1 MIIEQKDQK
10 KPLSHYIVKA
20 EVLKRIFDVSGQAIS
35 LLNSYFIIS
44 SLSVYYFGFYQLVLA
59 FIALL
64 RSVSMQLFD
73 GLVTV
78 EMRRYF
84 NTQKLAFAK
93 RIFLENV
100 VTRLA
105 LAVVMAAGVFFGAD
119 IIAGFYGKD
128 VAIFIKI
135 ASALLIL
142 RALQSLFSIF
152 LQSVISF
159 ADQSLGFIRE
169 FIKLILI
176 ISFILLH
183 QFGILEVIIAHVV
196 AEGATMLFFAV
207 FIFAKKYQQA
217 FRNIKSHRG
226 NLMLDI
232 IKTHGLRV
240 FLIYGLKGV
249 LRNIMP
255 WIVNFYLNVEAVAFY
270 AIALNLAT
278 FVQGFLPFAG
288 IKPILI
294 LKSDNLKELGVIFQR
309 GLKYT
314 LWIGIIYFI
323 VAFFAVPP
331 VLAFIFPKYV
341 SAIPVFLLMI
351 AVLPIYGA
359 VRLINTTL
367 GVLREYGV
375 LAQRVINEILIIVI
389 GSMIFLP
396 IFGLTGVGLVYVA
409 MRLERIWFL
418 YGQLIKRYPIFKM
431 KLKNLVKFDALD
443 KEFAIKSFRQLL
455 GFIRPVM
462 RFIFPIKN

>member
-20 EVLKRIFDVSGQAIS
+20 EVLKRIFDISGQAIS

-100 VTRLA
+100 VARLVLA
-105 LAVVMAAGVFFGAD
+105 LIMAAGVFFGAD

-128 VAIFIKI
+128 IAIFIKI

-159 ADQSLGFIRE
+159 ADQGLGFIRE

-183 QFGILEVIIAHVV
+183 QFGILEVIIAHVA
-196 AEGATMLFFAV
+196 AEGSTMLFFAV
-207 FIFAKKYQQA
+207 FIFAKKYKQV
-217 FRNIKSHRG
+217 FRNVKAHRG

-232 IKTHGLRV
+232 
-240 FLIYGLKGV
+240 
-249 LRNIMP
+249 
-255 WIVNFYLNVEAVAFY
+255 
-270 AIALNLAT
+270 
-278 FVQGFLPFAG
+278 
-288 IKPILI
+288 
-294 LKSDNLKELGVIFQR
+294 
-309 GLKYT
+309 
-314 LWIGIIYFI
+314 
-323 VAFFAVPP
+323 
-331 VLAFIFPKYV
+331 
-341 SAIPVFLLMI
+341 
-351 AVLPIYGA
+351 
-359 VRLINTTL
+359 
-367 GVLREYGV
+367 
-375 LAQRVINEILIIVI
+375 
-389 GSMIFLP
+389 
-396 IFGLTGVGLVYVA
+396 
-409 MRLERIWFL
+409 
-418 YGQLIKRYPIFKM
+418 
-431 KLKNLVKFDALD
+431 VK
-443 KEFAIKSFRQLL
+443 
-455 GFIRPVM
+455 
-462 RFIFPIKN
+462 